1 MEALSRAVRERDVGH
16 FPDLP
21 IAYNATPSHPAL
33 DALPLT
39 TLTVA
44 GSGERLTVTNLDGH
58 HRLLVM
64 EPPLGIERC
73 SMMTIWDPEWL
84 ERIQAVRG
92 VANYDTRMYQ
102 YLAGLEVDEPV
113 LTASPP
119 DETFAV

>member
-1 MEALSRAVRERDVGH
+1 M
-16 FPDLP
+16 
-21 IAYNATPSHPAL
+21 
-33 DALPLT
+33 
-39 TLTVA
+39 A
-44 GSGERLTVTNLDGH
+44 GSGKRLTVTNLDGH

-64 EPPLGIERC
+64 QLLGIERC

-92 VANYDTRMYQ
+92 VANDDTRMYQ

-119 DETFAV
+119 TRRSPSSGRADLGAVP